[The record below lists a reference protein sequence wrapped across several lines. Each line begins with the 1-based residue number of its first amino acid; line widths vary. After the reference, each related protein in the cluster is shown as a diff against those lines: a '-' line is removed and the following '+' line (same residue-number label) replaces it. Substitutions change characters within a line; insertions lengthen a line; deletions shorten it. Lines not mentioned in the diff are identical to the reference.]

1 MVLDDSK
8 LQPFWQWLVES
19 LPYGLA
25 VYVVLLVGLLAI
37 GFVIAAVRN
46 GPGRAGD
53 IVFST
58 LRDAWRDFA
67 GISPRRVYA
76 LARLA
81 VQESIRR
88 RVLVAFVVFVVLLVF
103 AGWFLDPATNEP
115 AKLYLSFVMSFALYL
130 VLGLALLLSA
140 FSLPADIKARTIY
153 TIVTK
158 PVRPIE
164 IILGRIIGFTVVGTA
179 LLALMGGLS
188 YVFVTRSLQHT
199 HELPVAE
206 VHPIT
211 EADEGPEALVAEG
224 RTSLVHNHRHTVS
237 IFRDDTAETDFQNG
251 HRHSVTIEKD
261 SSGEPTRYVLGAP
274 QGLLQARVPIYGTM
288 QFRDRTGAMG
298 RTGTNVGYEWEY
310 RSYIEGG
317 TPAAGVWRF
326 INLRPEQFPNGVPI
340 ELTIRVFRT
349 YKGDIE
355 RTVMGRMIL
364 RNPKTG
370 LGSDPITFRAKE
382 FTVDNKLVPL
392 KLTSQ
397 GTTIDL
403 FKDLVSDGE
412 LQLELQC
419 LEPGQF
425 YGMARAD
432 VYLKAADAS
441 FAANLLKG
449 YFGIWLQM
457 VLVVGF
463 GVRFSTFLSEAVA
476 ALGTVGAI
484 VGGFFLS
491 FMVLIATGQTHGG
504 GPSEAFFRTL
514 AGKSIGVD
522 LEEGVARTVLQGF
535 DRGIAQPLLWT
546 VSHLLP
552 NFAELSSI
560 DYVVYGFNIPGDLL
574 LRHTLVTF
582 LYLLPI
588 AALAYLFLKTREVAK

>member
-8 LQPFWQWLVES
+8 LQPFWEWLIAA

-25 VYVVLLVGLLAI
+25 VFAVLCVALVAI

-46 GPGRAGD
+46 GPSRAGD

-58 LRDAWRDFA
+58 LRDGWRDFM
-67 GISPRRVYA
+67 GISPRRVHA

-164 IILGRIIGFTVVGTA
+164 IILGRILGFTVVGTA
-179 LLALMGGLS
+179 LLVLMGGLS
-188 YVFVTRSLQHT
+188 YVFVSRSLQHT
-199 HELPVAE
+199 HELAAADVRA
-206 VHPIT
+206 IT
-211 EADEGPEALVAEG
+211 DADEAPEALVSEG
-224 RTSLVHNHRHTVS
+224 RTSRVQNHRHTVS
-237 IFRDDTAETDFQNG
+237 VFRDGTAETDLQNG
-251 HRHSVTIEKD
+251 HRHPVTVEKD
-261 SSGEPTRYVLGAP
+261 SSGNITGYVLGSP
-274 QGLLQARVPIYGTM
+274 QGLLQARVPIYGMM
-288 QFRDRTGAMG
+288 QFRDRTGSFG

-317 TPAAGVWRF
+317 TPAAAVWTF
-326 INLRPEQFPNGVPI
+326 TNLRPEQFPNGMPI
-340 ELTIRVFRT
+340 EMTIRVFRT

-355 RTVMGRMIL
+355 RTVMGRLIL
-364 RNPKTG
+364 RNPKTH
-370 LGSDPITFRAKE
+370 LGCDPITFRAKE

-397 GTTIDL
+397 GTEIDL
-403 FKDLVSDGE
+403 FEDLVSNGE
-412 LQLELQC
+412 MQLEMQC

-457 VLVVGF
+457 LLVIGF
-463 GVRFSTFLSEAVA
+463 GVLFSTFLSEAIA
-476 ALGTVGAI
+476 ALATLGAI

-504 GPSEAFFRTL
+504 GPSEAFYRTML
-514 AGKSIGVD
+514 GKSIGVD
-522 LEEGVARTVLQGF
+522 LDAGVARTVLQGF
-535 DRGIAQPLLWT
+535 DKGIAQPLLWT
-546 VSHLLP
+546 VAHLLP
-552 NFAELSSI
+552 NFNDLSSI
-560 DYVVYGFNIPGDLL
+560 DHVVYGFNIPGDML

-588 AALAYLFLKTREVAK
+588 SALAYLFFKTREVAK